1 MHHFFIKKLISMQ
14 DILQY
19 SDAIELTMSIFILLS
34 SSYTNKFEL
43 FIILKISIIIIYTY
57 NFFHW

>member
-34 SSYTNKFEL
+34 SSYTNKC
-43 FIILKISIIIIYTY
+43 
-57 NFFHW
+57 